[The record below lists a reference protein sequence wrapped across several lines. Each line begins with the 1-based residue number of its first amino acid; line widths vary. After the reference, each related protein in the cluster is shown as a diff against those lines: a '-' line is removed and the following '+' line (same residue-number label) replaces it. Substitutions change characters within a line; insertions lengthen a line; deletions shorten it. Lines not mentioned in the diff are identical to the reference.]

1 MVVPVTALSAVSYC
15 EVRVMTLNNNNNNNN
30 NSDNGT
36 TQLFNRAALQ
46 LATFFKRVRTSE

>member
-36 TQLFNRAALQ
+36 T
-46 LATFFKRVRTSE
+46 